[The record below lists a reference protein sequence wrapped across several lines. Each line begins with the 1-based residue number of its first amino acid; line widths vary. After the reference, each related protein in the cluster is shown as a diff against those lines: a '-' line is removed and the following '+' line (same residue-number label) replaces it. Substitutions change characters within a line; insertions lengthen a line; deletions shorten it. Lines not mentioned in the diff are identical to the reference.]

1 MALLT
6 LSAGDTVGLSFG
18 SFNIIGS
25 RTGSETVILSNP
37 IAGNL
42 TVTLDP
48 SFNQGGD
55 TIVLA
60 GSAADYT
67 IVRSGSSV
75 ILTNGSI
82 SVTIPV
88 GTAGANVVFA
98 NGAGAADDDVRVLK
112 FDTAIGKIVLNGDVA
127 SESQV
132 VELGAP
138 AVAVAVND
146 APVVANLLA
155 DRSSAEDT
163 AISFTIPAG
172 TFTDA
177 DGDAL
182 ALTATGVPAWLTFN
196 AATGTFS
203 GTPPQDF
210 NGSVNVTVTA
220 TDPGGLSASDT
231 FALTVTPVNDAP
243 VVANALADQAVNE
256 DTAVNFTVP
265 ANAFSD
271 VDNASLTYSA
281 TQTGGAPLPAWLSFD
296 AVARTFTGTPPLDF
310 NGVLNLTVTASDG
323 TLTASDNFTLTIN
336 PVNDAPVL
344 AVALADQTVAEDTA
358 LSFTVPAN
366 AFTDV
371 DNATLTYS
379 ATLAGGAPLPA
390 WLSFNPATRTFSG
403 TPPQDFNGIV
413 NVTVTAS
420 DGALSANDTFSL
432 TVTPVN
438 DRPVLTTAIADQTFF
453 EDTVVSFTLP
463 ANTFGDVDGD
473 TLTLSAT
480 GVPAWLT
487 FNAATGTFT
496 GTPPRD
502 LNGTIGSITVTATDP
517 AGLSVSDTFVLTLT
531 PVIDVAVSNASVTEG
546 DPNGPARQVSFTLT
560 LDTVPT
566 APVQVAYF
574 TTAGTATAN
583 DDFVPTSGIVTFLP
597 GQTTVLVSV
606 PIIGDLLVEQ
616 PELETFT
623 LTASVVSTP
632 STIGIF
638 SVGTGTI
645 IENDTVQGTLTAAQD
660 TLIGTANDDI
670 FIGTNRNLN
679 SGDSITGGEG
689 TNDVFFFSTDSTLV
703 GDFGPFSPLAQATF
717 AGFILDGVEQF
728 VVTNDS
734 GIQFFNRQNSFD
746 LSQATGLKVVE
757 TFNSS
762 SSTDFF
768 NLDLETD
775 TIAITDLSNDNTFLT
790 VQARYQNAEVTGAAD
805 TVTVDI
811 DESRVDLIQIGSNST
826 FNQGIESIVVAF
838 QGDSFIGALDSAVQT
853 LDLVGLGSIEIGAL
867 NTANLT
873 QIDATGAGGT
883 VTLSFAGAPN
893 AVEYLGSQGSDVVTG
908 NDTDGTSFNTGT
920 GDDTVT
926 DGAGGGD
933 NVIDTGAGADIVNSQ
948 AGDDTITTGTES
960 DTVNVTSGGFT
971 SIDTGAGSDVIDFAA
986 GTFDADVVVTNR
998 DVVDGGAD
1006 RDELRINESAADN
1019 NFEAVSSIETLTLNT
1034 GGTTVT
1040 LGAEGLAAGI
1050 DTINLSTG
1058 NDNVSAF
1065 ELLVASRNLTI
1076 NSRGAG
1082 TGGDDIVTTG
1092 TGNDTFNFGGNL
1104 TDNDDLDGG
1113 AGTDTLNLDGPTTL
1127 NAGNA
1132 AFIRIETVNLA
1143 GNGNNDYSLTLDNLN
1158 APSSNGTLTIAGGT
1172 LGADDTADIDT
1183 SDVTTFNLNITT
1195 GLANDIVT
1203 LGSTANTVSTGG
1215 GNDLVEDDGVAIG
1228 ASTIDTGA
1236 GNDLVDLVVAGA
1248 LNLTTGTGTDTVI
1261 VTGAG
1266 FKTINTGEDNDVV
1279 DADGNANIQL
1289 GSGED
1294 TLFVTGLNNGQTA
1307 NGGAGVADL
1316 VEANGAVT
1324 DALFTSFSNFEV
1336 FRQTSGASSVLGVEA
1351 QAAGIRTVVDGDP
1364 GSANLYDL
1372 SAFTAG
1378 VTVILNDQPVTA
1390 GAGGTFNN
1398 NGGGDDTVLT
1408 GSGDDTVIL
1417 DNGAGQDD
1425 NIIEL
1430 NGGNDTIIARGVA
1443 LNPGD
1448 DIDGGAGNDTI
1459 AFNNG
1464 EENLNFVEQVNAIVD
1479 LARVT
1484 SIENFVFTD
1493 SGDLDPDFV
1502 DSENH
1507 LVTFRGAGNLV
1518 GTLTTLTVDTSA
1530 ITDGDDSV
1538 TVVLEGGPGGVTDPD
1553 FAFTIRG
1560 AGEGVAVTVDKQNLN
1575 INNNINFVGGASDD
1589 TLRIDGV
1596 DLGSTIRF
1604 SGGTGLDTLVQT
1616 GGDFDDDG
1624 FDNISGVE
1632 VLSADTGVG
1641 DRLDATLG
1649 AQAGAAGFT
1658 TIIGGLGNDDVL
1670 IDAAFQSF
1678 TGADIEVDLSQGGND
1693 TFDASASGEVFNFD
1707 LGIEARTNDIIIGGT
1722 TAEDTLAVTGENTGL
1737 VVGDLITNINGVEG
1751 VETVNFTTG
1760 GHGGIAILRLDTKV
1774 DEVVGGAQVINVIG
1788 STDINGNPLDDVI
1801 IDVRNKVNDVLIGDA
1816 DLTVNVNNVDVATI
1830 DLGFGDDTVIGGA
1843 GVILNVR
1850 TEGGDDVVRVGA
1862 GGQGDISGGDGNDQ
1876 LFGDTGNDVLAGG
1889 AGNDIISGGAG
1900 SDFLFGGS
1908 GNDTISDGTGADTI
1922 FGSTGADTINLT
1934 NDNAVDTLVYD
1945 GFYAP
1950 GTPAADSFGA
1960 VSGTFDTVNG
1970 FVSGIDEFEL
1980 VLANGTAFNF
1990 LGNVNTFAAVDSS
2003 LSDAADGVQAI
2014 YDQVANI
2021 LYIDLDSDGDIDSE
2035 DLQIVVNTVGETGLA
2050 AGDFVISTVAN
2061 ASDPVPDVAAQAGAT
2076 GPDGAT
2082 SPEFTTGPFTAD
2094 ELSIGIAANLV

>member
-60 GSAADYT
+60 GSAADYS

-281 TQTGGAPLPAWLSFD
+281 TQTGGAPLPAWLAFD
-296 AVARTFTGTPPLDF
+296 AVTRTFSGTPPLDF

-366 AFTDV
+366 AFNDV

-583 DDFVPTSGIVTFLP
+583 DDFVPTSGIATFLP
-597 GQTTVLVSV
+597 GQTTVTISV
-606 PIIGDLLVEQ
+606 PIIGDLIVEQ
-616 PELETFT
+616 PSEETLT
-623 LTASVVSTP
+623 LTASVIGTP
-632 STIGIF
+632 STLGIF

-645 IENDTVQGTLTAAQD
+645 IENDTIQGTLTAAQD
-660 TLIGTANDDI
+660 TLLGTVNNDI
-670 FIGTNRNLN
+670 FIGQNRNLN
-679 SGDSITGGEG
+679 AGDSVTGGEG
-689 TNDVFFFSTDSTLV
+689 IDVLAIATDGTVQSSSV
-703 GDFGPFSPLAQATF
+703 NPFGAAQF
-717 AGFILDGVEQF
+717 GGFELDGVEIF
-728 VVTNDS
+728 RVTNDS
-734 GIQFFNRQNSFD
+734 LRDNVFD
-746 LSQATGLKVVE
+746 LSGATGLLAVE
-757 TFNSS
+757 SNNSS
-762 SSTDFF
+762 SSVEFRNLGAETNTLNVFDLTNDTD
-768 NLDLETD
+768 DVD
-775 TIAITDLSNDNTFLT
+775 VT
-790 VQARYQNAEVTGAAD
+790 VAFRDAAVTGNND
-805 TVTVDI
+805 TVTVNI
-811 DESRVDLIQIGSNST
+811 DESEVNRIRIGSNSDDDA
-826 FNQGIESIVVAF
+826 GIENIILNITGNSTVEDLDTAMVNLDINGAGNIVIGDLENQSNLQSIDAS
-838 QGDSFIGALDSAVQT
+838 GASGALT
-853 LDLVGLGSIEIGAL
+853 L
-867 NTANLT
+867 T
-873 QIDATGAGGT
+873 
-883 VTLSFAGAPN
+883 FAAAPN
-893 AVEYLGSQGSDVVTG
+893 AVTYVGSSGNDTVTG
-908 NDTDGTSFNTGT
+908 NNANSTYDTGNGNDV
-920 GDDTVT
+920 VT
-926 DGAGGGD
+926 DGAGGGN
-933 NVIDTGAGADIVNSQ
+933 NVINTGAGTDTVNSRS
-948 AGDDTITTGTES
+948 GNDTISTGTEN
-960 DTVNVTSGGFT
+960 DTVNVTSTGLT
-971 SIDTGAGSDVIDFAA
+971 SIDTGSGSDVISFAA
-986 GTFDADVVVTNR
+986 GTFDADIVGTNR

-1006 RDELRINESAADN
+1006 RDELQINQNAADN
-1019 NFEAVSSIETLTLNT
+1019 NFEAVSNIETLTLNT

-1307 NGGAGVADL
+1307 DGGAGVADL

-1324 DALFTSFSNFEV
+1324 DALFTGFSNFEV

-1417 DNGAGQDD
+1417 DDGSGQDD

-1707 LGIEARTNDIIIGGT
+1707 LGIEASTNDIIIGGT

-2061 ASDPVPDVAAQAGAT
+2061 ASDPVPDVTAQAGAT

>member
-88 GTAGANVVFA
+88 GTVGANVVFA
-98 NGAGAADDDVRVLK
+98 NGAGAGDDDVRVLK
-112 FDTAIGKIVLNGDVA
+112 FDTTIGKIVLNGDVA

-163 AISFTIPAG
+163 AISFTIPAN
-172 TFTDA
+172 TFSDA

-182 ALTATGVPAWLTFN
+182 VLTATGVPAWLTFN

-256 DTAVNFTVP
+256 DTAVSFTVP

-281 TQTGGAPLPAWLSFD
+281 TQTGGAPLPAWLAFD
-296 AVARTFTGTPPLDF
+296 AVTRTFSGTPPLDF

-453 EDTVVSFTLP
+453 EDTVVSFALP

-496 GTPPRD
+496 GTPPQN
-502 LNGTIGSITVTATDP
+502 LNGTVGTITVTATDP
-517 AGLSVSDTFVLTLT
+517 DGLSVSDTFVLTLT
-531 PVIDVAVSNASVTEG
+531 PVIDVAVSNAVVTEG
-546 DPNGPARQVSFTLT
+546 DPSGPARQISFTLT

-566 APVQVAYF
+566 SPVQVAYF

-606 PIIGDLLVEQ
+606 PIIGDLMVEQ
-616 PELETFT
+616 PAAETFT
-623 LTASVVSTP
+623 LTASVIGTP

-645 IENDTVQGTLTAAQD
+645 NENDTVQGTLTAAQD
-660 TLIGTANDDI
+660 NLQGTPNDDI

-679 SGDSITGGEG
+679 SGDLISGGAG
-689 TNDVFFFSTDSTLV
+689 TNDVLFFSTDSTLV
-703 GDFGPFSPLAQATF
+703 GDFGPFNPLAPATF
-717 AGFILDGVEQF
+717 AGFILDGVERF
-728 VVTNDS
+728 VTTNDS
-734 GIQFFNRQNSFD
+734 GLQFFSRTNSFD

-757 TFNSS
+757 SFNSS
-762 SSTDFF
+762 SPTEFF
-768 NLDLETD
+768 NLARETD
-775 TIAITDLSNDNTFLT
+775 TIAITDLSNDNAFVS
-790 VQARYQNAEVTGAAD
+790 VQARYRNAEVAGAAD
-805 TVTVDI
+805 TVTLDI
-811 DESRVDLIQIGSNST
+811 DESRVDLVQIGSNST

-838 QGDSFIGALDSAVQT
+838 EGDSFIGVLDSAVQT
-853 LDLVGLGSIEIGAL
+853 LDLVGLGSIEIGGL

-893 AVEYLGSQGSDVVTG
+893 AVEYLGSQGNDVVTG

-920 GDDTVT
+920 GNDTVT
-926 DGAGGGD
+926 DGAVDGD
-933 NVIDTGAGADIVNSQ
+933 NVINTGAGADIVNSQ
-948 AGDDTITTGTES
+948 AGNDTITTGTEG
-960 DTVNVTSGGFT
+960 DTVNVTSTGLT
-971 SIDTGAGSDVIDFAA
+971 NTNIDTGAGSDVIDFAA
-986 GTFDADVVVTNR
+986 GTFDADIVGTNR
-998 DVVDGGAD
+998 DVVNGGAD
-1006 RDELRINESAADN
+1006 RDELRINQSAADN
-1019 NFEAVSSIETLTLNT
+1019 NFEAVSNIETLTLNT

-1040 LGAEGLAAGI
+1040 LGAEGFEAGI
-1050 DTINLSTG
+1050 DTINLSSG
-1058 NDNVSAF
+1058 NDDVSAF

-1104 TDNDDLDGG
+1104 TDIDDLDGG

-1183 SDVTTFNLNITT
+1183 SDVTLFNLNITT

-1203 LGSTANTVSTGG
+1203 LGSTSNTVSTGD

-1236 GNDLVDLVVAGA
+1236 GNDNVDLVVAGA
-1248 LNLTTGTGTDTVI
+1248 LNLTTGTGNDTVL

-1266 FKTINTGEDNDVV
+1266 AKTINTGDDNDNV

-1307 NGGAGVADL
+1307 DGGAGVADL
-1316 VEANGAVT
+1316 VEANSAVT
-1324 DALFTSFSNFEV
+1324 NALFTSFTNFEV
-1336 FRQTSGASSVLGVEA
+1336 FRQTAATSSVLGSAA
-1351 QAAGIRTVVDGDP
+1351 QAAGIVTVVDSNTGA
-1364 GSANLYDL
+1364 GSYDL
-1372 SAFTAG
+1372 SAYTVG
-1378 VTVILNDQPVTA
+1378 VTVILDDQLVTA
-1390 GAGGTFNN
+1390 GHTGTFTN
-1398 NGGGDDTVLT
+1398 T
-1408 GSGDDTVIL
+1408 G
-1417 DNGAGQDD
+1417 
-1425 NIIEL
+1425 
-1430 NGGNDTIIARGVA
+1430 GGNDTVITGSGNDRIFLDSGTDGTDANNIQTGDGNDTIFARNDSLD
-1443 LNPGD
+1443 LND
-1448 DIDGGAGNDTI
+1448 DINGGAGSDTI
-1459 AFNNG
+1459 AFNN
-1464 EENLNFVEQVNAIVD
+1464 NLGAVGAEIDFDEVI
-1479 LARVT
+1479 
-1484 SIENFVFTD
+1484 SIENFVFTG
-1493 SGDLDPDFV
+1493 SGDRLIGMDADNSV
-1502 DSENH
+1502 IQ
-1507 LVTFRGAGNLV
+1507 FRGDGNPV
-1518 GTLTTLTVDTSA
+1518 GTLTNVNVDLSA
-1530 ITDGDDSV
+1530 VTDGDDSV
-1538 TVVLEGGPGGVTDPD
+1538 TVILEDDGFLGLGNGLTDAD
-1553 FAFTIRG
+1553 FAFVIVG
-1560 AGEGVAVTVDKQNLN
+1560 AGAGVDVIVDKQNVGTD
-1575 INNNINFVGGASDD
+1575 NNINFQGGASND
-1589 TLRIDGV
+1589 TLRIDAF
-1596 DLGSTIRF
+1596 DLGSTITF
-1604 SGGTGLDTLVQT
+1604 SGGAGVDSLVQT
-1616 GGDFDDDG
+1616 GGFAGATFTDDG

-1632 VLSADTGVG
+1632 FLVG
-1641 DRLDATLG
+1641 DDELNATLG
-1649 AQAGAAGFT
+1649 QRAEEAGFT
-1658 TIIGGLGNDDVL
+1658 NIVGGTDDDDII
-1670 IDAAFQSF
+1670 IDAAFDGTLTVDFSSGGGDDF
-1678 TGADIEVDLSQGGND
+1678 DGGAS
-1693 TFDASASGEVFNFD
+1693 DAVFNFIMGTAATTAD
-1707 LGIEARTNDIIIGGT
+1707 DIIGGT
-1722 TAEDTLAVTGENTGL
+1722 TGLDTLSAVGVSTAAPTNISDVSGVETINYRTGTVGVAQAAAL
-1737 VVGDLITNINGVEG
+1737 VFDTNAVDVVNGRQTVNIEGDTFDINGV
-1751 VETVNFTTG
+1751 
-1760 GHGGIAILRLDTKV
+1760 ALDSVFV
-1774 DEVVGGAQVINVIG
+1774 DFNNKGA
-1788 STDINGNPLDDVI
+1788 
-1801 IDVRNKVNDVLIGDA
+1801 GDA
-1816 DLTVNVNNVDVATI
+1816 DITINVNNVDLATI
-1830 DLGFGDDTVIGGA
+1830 ELGFGNDTINGGA
-1843 GVILNVR
+1843 GVDLNVR
-1850 TEGGDDVVRVGA
+1850 AGAGNDTVNVGA
-1862 GGQGDISGGDGNDQ
+1862 GGQGDISGGDGNDT
-1876 LFGDTGNDVLAGG
+1876 LNGNSGADILAGGTGNDTISGG
-1889 AGNDIISGGAG
+1889 AGNDI
-1900 SDFLFGGS
+1900 LFGGS
-1908 GNDTISDGTGADTI
+1908 GNDTISDGAGSDTI
-1922 FGSTGADTINLT
+1922 YAGAGGDTINLMADGT
-1934 NDNAVDTLVYD
+1934 VDTIVYD
-1945 GFYAP
+1945 GFYNDGNGA
-1950 GTPAADSFGA
+1950 TTDTATDSFGA
-1960 VSGTFDTVNG
+1960 IAGNFDTING
-1970 FVSGIDEFEL
+1970 FASGSDDIQL
-1980 VLANGTAFNF
+1980 VLQAATFTF
-1990 LGNVNTFAAVDSS
+1990 LGNVDSFAAVDSS
-2003 LSDAADGVQAI
+2003 LSDQADGVQAI

-2035 DLQIVVNTVGETGLA
+2035 DLQIVVNTVGDTGLA
-2050 AGDFVISTVAN
+2050 AGDFVITTVAAFNTEVPIATTTAAGNPGPEAN
-2061 ASDPVPDVAAQAGAT
+2061 AFTNGA
-2076 GPDGAT
+2076 
-2082 SPEFTTGPFTAD
+2082 FTAN
-2094 ELSIGIAANLV
+2094 ELSVGIAANLQP